1 MAEVLL
7 ETDTYDVHIEPPQTI
22 DVEIGDPMDKGSVI
36 TITKNGKHVVS
47 EYDLAEV
54 NVPTRPDDWIAEFSD
69 GTYTYFGNRYAMND
83 CAPYGSGLYFY
94 RQFGYGLFPND
105 TLKLKRLTI
114 KTRPERYEYYR
125 NGNIPN
131 NMIIK
136 GLGGYSGTCY
146 IADCDFLDLRG
157 VPWECTIGN
166 RSAHI
171 GDVLMDFSKN
181 IKNDYSVFTKI
192 NIAGAD
198 FRHWET
204 LNGSFFSNYA
214 DWIDATG
221 TKVSETL
228 TFGDFYY
235 IPRIRTLVGNHTLEE
250 VERDKLS
257 VFEGCA
263 CDVIWC
269 GGANGP
275 YNRLLNIQ
283 SIVAIF
289 NGLADLT
296 GQDSHIVKVGGE
308 CNLLTDAQIAIA
320 VQKNWN
326 VLTLT

>member
-1 MAEVLL
+1 MADVL
-7 ETDTYDVHIEPPQTI
+7 THIDTL
-22 DVEIGDPMDKGSVI
+22 DVEVAPQEELDVTVGSPMEHSRVLS
-36 TITKNGKHVVS
+36 ITKNGKHVVS

-54 NVPTRPDDWIAEFSD
+54 DVPTRPDDWIAELSD
-69 GTYTYFGNRYAMND
+69 GTYTHFGNRYAMNNG
-83 CAPYGSGLYFY
+83 AAYGSGLHFH
-94 RQFGYGLFPND
+94 RQFGYDILSND

-114 KTRPERYEYYR
+114 KTPPERYEYYM

-131 NMIIK
+131 NMVIR
-136 GLGGYSGTCY
+136 GLGGYGGSCC

-157 VPWECTIGN
+157 VPWERTVGN
-166 RSAHI
+166 RDSNT
-171 GDVLMDFSKN
+171 GDVLLGFSKN
-181 IKNDYSVFTKI
+181 IRNDYSVFTKI

-198 FRHWET
+198 FRRWKK
-204 LNGSFFSNYA
+204 LNGSFFTNYA

-269 GGANGP
+269 GGVNGP

-296 GQDSHIVKVGGE
+296 GKDSHIVKVGGE

-320 VQKNWN
+320 TQKNWN